1 MFSLDCCDK
10 TTILRGSVP
19 NDDSSQAEPEKT
31 TILMLDSLLN
41 NTCALSLGNKKERQG
56 SEVLTLMLQALQSI
70 IASESLPA
78 DRVLVRLC
86 RKL

>member
-1 MFSLDCCDK
+1 MMTL
-10 TTILRGSVP
+10 V
-19 NDDSSQAEPEKT
+19 SSQAGPEKT